1 MLIFDD
7 VFVRRAGRGLFR
19 PVSFALQ
26 PGEIMTLQGES
37 GLGKSTL
44 LHALID
50 QEPGVE
56 FMGEVTLDGHRMD
69 ADARLSTESQTVF
82 PRAITLSTFIHWRK
96 YRTIH
101 ASMCRNR
108 SRGPCGS
115 VIRSAGS
122 SRDGYT
128 GSVSIVS
135 RSNDARGCRP
145 RFGTTSSCTPA

>member
-56 FMGEVTLDGHRMD
+56 FMGQITLDGHQMD

-82 PRAITLSTFIHWRK
+82 QEPLLFPYPLACQK
-96 YRTIH
+96 DVQ
-101 ASMCRNR
+101 AR
-108 SRGPCGS
+108 SPWS
-115 VIRSAGS
+115 
-122 SRDGYT
+122 
-128 GSVSIVS
+128 
-135 RSNDARGCRP
+135 
-145 RFGTTSSCTPA
+145 

>member
-7 VFVRRAGRGLFR
+7 VFVRRAGHELFR

-56 FMGEVTLDGHRMD
+56 FMG
-69 ADARLSTESQTVF
+69 Q
-82 PRAITLSTFIHWRK
+82 IT
-96 YRTIH
+96 
-101 ASMCRNR
+101 
-108 SRGPCGS
+108 
-115 VIRSAGS
+115 
-122 SRDGYT
+122 
-128 GSVSIVS
+128 
-135 RSNDARGCRP
+135 
-145 RFGTTSSCTPA
+145 